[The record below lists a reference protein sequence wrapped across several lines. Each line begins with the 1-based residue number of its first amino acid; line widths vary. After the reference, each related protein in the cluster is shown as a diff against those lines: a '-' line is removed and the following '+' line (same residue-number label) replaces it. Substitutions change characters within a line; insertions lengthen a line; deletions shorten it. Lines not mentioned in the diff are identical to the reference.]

1 MSSFSPSQ
9 YAAVAVIPM
18 FSSAMSVT
26 GSSLIIFLICRSNK
40 RLSTTYRRLVFGMSV
55 MDIIFSAAY
64 FFSTLPSPK
73 DTPTL
78 WKAIGNTST
87 CTLQGLCIFVGSLG
101 AAMYS
106 CALSTF
112 FFLTVG
118 KEVRE
123 EVMST
128 KIEPFFHAITLLYV
142 TSVGI
147 YLLSTQSFNT
157 AGTVCLVTPFPQGC
171 DVKEDMECTRGVNAR
186 YHFWHFM
193 AYPIFVIF
201 AIILANMLL
210 LYFTVKAQYSKLDRY
225 RTKAFTNN
233 STLPSGIQ
241 ALRRNSAQLSSNMI
255 ESNGAD
261 PEKEPS
267 TRRSR
272 KPRSRVSRNEW
283 LVAHQCFYYVSGYFF
298 TWIFATM
305 FQIHASVTGEIN
317 FWLWILSQFFTPL
330 QGFINFLV
338 YIRSHVMFIR
348 ENDSSLSLARAF
360 WIVISKRDISI
371 DDMRRRRSLLNRQQN
386 GGSRY
391 TAREW
396 HMRENQLAQDGN
408 HFQDMD
414 KDVNC
419 DCRKGPGSLV
429 LGELGEE
436 DNTALYWTHIMIHY
450 CSPLLDLTFWHL
462 VDF

>member
-1 MSSFSPSQ
+1 MTIFSPSQ
-9 YAAVAVIPM
+9 YTAVAVIPM

-26 GSSLIIFLICRSNK
+26 GSSLIIFLIFRSNK
-40 RLSTTYRRLVFGMSV
+40 RLSTTYRRLVFGMST
-55 MDIIFSAAY
+55 MDIIFSTAY
-64 FFSTLPSPK
+64 LFSTLPSPK

-147 YLLSTQSFNT
+147 YLLFTQSFNT
-157 AGTVCLVTPFPQGC
+157 AGTVCLVTPSPQGC
-171 DVKEDMECTRGVNAR
+171 DVNEDMECTRGANAR
-186 YHFWHFM
+186 NHFWHFM

-210 LYFTVKAQYSKLDRY
+210 LYFTVKAQYRNLDRY
-225 RTKAFTNN
+225 RTMAFTNN

-241 ALRRNSAQLSSNMI
+241 ALRRNSTQLSSNMI
-255 ESNGAD
+255 ESNGD
-261 PEKEPS
+261 LEEP
-267 TRRSR
+267 TRRRR

-283 LVAHQCFYYVSGYFF
+283 VVANQCFYYVSGYFF
-298 TWIFATM
+298 TWIFATL
-305 FQIHASVTGEIN
+305 FQIHTSVTGEIN
-317 FWLWILSQFFTPL
+317 FWLWILSQIFTPL

-338 YIRSHVMFIR
+338 YIRSHVISTR
-348 ENDSSLSLARAF
+348 ENDSSLSLTRAF
-360 WIVISKRDISI
+360 WIVISKRDINI
-371 DDMRRRRSLLNRQQN
+371 DDLRRRRSLLNRQQN

-396 HMRENQLAQDGN
+396 HMRENQLAQDEN

-414 KDVNC
+414 KDVN
-419 DCRKGPGSLV
+419 DCLEGPGNLV
-429 LGELGEE
+429 MGLGGGEEE
-436 DNTALYWTHIMIHY
+436 DNTALH
-450 CSPLLDLTFWHL
+450 
-462 VDF
+462 